1 MLTGAVSGL
10 SDALGLLRDTVHNL
24 KPKQELGIEFIKQII
39 ESFRFCQ
46 VDFRFTGDIQ
56 TLKPDSLELVINV
69 IKEGMTNAS
78 KHSKASH
85 MDIRLDITEKYIRL
99 MLRDNGVGCRNIRD
113 GLGLSGMRERFRN
126 MGGPSL
132 QAVKKGL
139 QLSV

>member
-1 MLTGAVSGL
+1 M
-10 SDALGLLRDTVHNL
+10 
-24 KPKQELGIEFIKQII
+24 
-39 ESFRFCQ
+39 
-46 VDFRFTGDIQ
+46 DFRFTGDIQ

-126 MGGPSL
+126 MGGTFTAGGEDGFTVVGVIPGE
-132 QAVKKGL
+132 KGGRIL
-139 QLSV
+139 ENRNSR